1 MPLVRRSSATAVFF
15 IFVTTFAL
23 SQQPEGRLMRFPD
36 IHGDKIAFVYGGDIW
51 LDSASGGAAHR
62 ITTHPGRELFPKFS
76 PDGKWIA
83 FTGQYDGNFNVYVMS
98 SEGDQPRQLTFYQG
112 GAQPLNDRMGI
123 HDEVVAWTPDSKRI
137 VFLSRRDASNGWTK
151 RQFTVSIDGGLPEPL
166 PMDQGGLISF
176 NADGTKIAYN
186 RIFRNFRTWKRYTG
200 GLAQDIYIYDL
211 KNNVFEQQIP
221 HTDYTDTFP
230 MWHGNTVYF
239 TSDRGAEHR
248 LNIYAYDL
256 GTKQVEQVTH
266 FTDFDVMWPSL
277 GDASIIFENGGYLY
291 VLDLDVPNP
300 GTRQATRLTITL
312 PGERDLTMKHWA
324 SVSKNITD
332 MDIAPDGKRAVFAA
346 RGDVFT
352 VPAKEGATRNLTRTP
367 GIREKEVAWSPD
379 GRWIAFVSDRT
390 GEDEIYI
397 TPQDGMGNVDL
408 GKENE
413 GKDKEKE
420 KDKEAAAKEA
430 AREKERGK
438 DKGQQITS
446 GYKGF
451 KAAPVWSPDSKK
463 LAWSDKD
470 LRLWYVDI
478 DSKKDD
484 KKPVEV
490 DRGKYGEINNYSWSP
505 DSKWLA
511 YDKQQQSGLSIVYL
525 YSTADKKI
533 TAVTDDLVNSQGAI
547 FDPDGNYLYFLSDR
561 DYDEVL
567 GNYDFEFANPKT
579 TRPYLI
585 TLHADAPSPFPAL
598 SDETAIKG
606 EEPAAEDS
614 VSEKEKDKDK
624 KAADK
629 NKSDLQKKEE
639 AKKEAAEREKESK
652 EVAKNFHIDLEGI
665 QNRIVALPV
674 APASVTGLGAAK
686 GFLYYSSQPI
696 QGLSGPLPGEES
708 ALHAYDFK
716 ERKEKTV
723 MEGIDRW
730 AISFDGT
737 KILYEAKGAYGIIDA
752 KPDAPKKPGD
762 GGLNLSGL
770 RAEIDPPAEWKQMFN
785 EVWRQERDFFY
796 EASMNGVNWEAIRDK
811 YAPLVPYAAN
821 RYDLTYIMGELIGEL
836 SNSHTYVGGG
846 DQPDLH
852 PVNVGLLGVDYE
864 LDSASGLYRFKKI
877 YPGENWNPQTR
888 SPLTEPGIDVKEGD
902 YLLAVNGRPL
912 RAPQN
917 PYELFVNTA
926 NQTTAIT
933 VNSKPDMEG
942 ARTLPVKP
950 VADEYQLRENNMIE
964 SNRKKVDAATHGRV
978 GYIYIPDM
986 GGPGLN
992 AFVKQFFP
1000 QIRKEGLIIDVRYN
1014 GGGFVD
1020 QLIFE
1025 RLRRIL
1031 VGMDSARNWESST
1044 VPPVV
1049 FHGYMAA
1056 ITNQY
1061 AASDGDIFSEFFKV
1075 YKLGPLIGERTWGG
1089 VRGIRGEFGLIDGGY
1104 ITRPEFARY
1113 NLNSKWVVE
1122 NHGVAPDI
1130 EIDDR
1135 PDDVVRGEDAQLD
1148 RAIQEVMKQIEANPK
1163 KLPPRPPDLPA
1174 YPEGPAM

>member
-1 MPLVRRSSATAVFF
+1 MSRFRNSLGFAILF
-15 IFVTTFAL
+15 IFTATFAV

-36 IHGDKIAFVYGGDIW
+36 IHGDRIAFVYGGDIW
-51 LDSASGGAAHR
+51 LGAASGGAAHR
-62 ITTHPGRELFPKFS
+62 VTTHPGRELFPKFS

-98 SEGDQPRQLTFYQG
+98 SEGSQPRQLTFYQG
-112 GAQPLNDRMGI
+112 SATQLNDRMGI
-123 HDEVVAWTPDSKRI
+123 HNEVIAWTPDSKRI

-151 RQFTVSIDGGLPEPL
+151 RPFAVSIDGGLPEPL
-166 PMDQGGLISF
+166 PMDQGGLLSF
-176 NADGTKIAYN
+176 NADGSKIAYN

-200 GLAQDIYIYDL
+200 GLAQDIYIYDI

-230 MWHGNTVYF
+230 MWHGNTLYF

-248 LNIYAYDL
+248 LNIYSYDL

-291 VLDLDVPNP
+291 VLDLA
-300 GTRQATRLTITL
+300 TRQPNKLTITL

-332 MDIAPDGKRAVFAA
+332 FDIAPDGKRAVFAA

-367 GIREKEVAWSPD
+367 GIREKAVAWSPD
-379 GRWIAFVSDRT
+379 GRWIAFVSDHT

-397 TPQDGMGNVDL
+397 TPQDGMGNVEL

-413 GKDKEKE
+413 VRDREKE

-430 AREKERGK
+430 AKEKERGK
-438 DKGQQITS
+438 DKEQQITS

-451 KAAPVWSPDSKK
+451 KFPPVWSPDSKK
-463 LAWSDKD
+463 LAWADKD

-478 DSKKDD
+478 SE

-490 DRGKYGEINNYSWSP
+490 DRGKFAEITNYAWSP

-511 YDKQQQSGLSIVYL
+511 YDKAQQTGLSIVYL
-525 YSTADKKI
+525 YSTAEKKSTAI
-533 TAVTDDLVNSQGAI
+533 TSELVNSQGAV
-547 FDPDGNYLYFLSDR
+547 FDPEGNYLYFLSDR
-561 DYDEVL
+561 DYNEVL

-579 TRPYLI
+579 TRPYLV
-585 TLHADAPSPFPAL
+585 TLRADAPSPFPAL
-598 SDETAIKG
+598 SDETAVKR
-606 EEPAAEDS
+606 EEPAPVA
-614 VSEKEKDKDK
+614 SESEKDKGKKADEKKKSSGGDK
-624 KAADK
+624 KEDE
-629 NKSDLQKKEE
+629 KKEE
-639 AKKEAAEREKESK
+639 AKNEKEAKD
-652 EVAKNFHIDLEGI
+652 VAKNFRIDLEGI
-665 QNRIVALPV
+665 QSRIVALPV
-674 APASVTGLGAAK
+674 APASITGTGAAK
-686 GFLYYSSQPI
+686 GFLYYSSQPV
-696 QGLSGPLPGEES
+696 QGLSGPIPGEES
-708 ALHAYDFK
+708 ALHAYDLK
-716 ERKEKTV
+716 ERKEKTLI
-723 MEGIDRW
+723 EGIDRW
-730 AISFDGT
+730 VISFDGS
-737 KILYEAKGAYGIIDA
+737 KILYQAKEAYGILDA
-752 KPDAPKKPGD
+752 KPGD
-762 GGLNLSGL
+762 GPKKAGEGALSLGGL
-770 RAEIDPPAEWKQMFN
+770 RAEIDPLAEWKQIFN
-785 EVWRQERDFFY
+785 EVWRQERDYFF
-796 EASMNGVNWEAIRDK
+796 EASMNGVNWETVRDK

-821 RYDLTYIMGELIGEL
+821 RYDLTYIMGEVIGEL

-852 PVNVGLLGVDYE
+852 PVNVGLLGVDFE

-877 YPGENWNPQTR
+877 YAGENWNPQTR
-888 SPLTEPGIDVKEGD
+888 SPLTEPGVNVHEGE
-902 YLLAVNGRPL
+902 YLLAVNGRAL

-926 NQTTAIT
+926 NETTAIT
-933 VNSKPDMEG
+933 VNSKPDAEG
-942 ARTLPVKP
+942 ARTIPVKP
-950 VADEYQLRENNMIE
+950 IADEDHLRELNMVE

-986 GGPGLN
+986 GDAGLN

-1025 RLRRIL
+1025 RLRRVL
-1031 VGMDSARNWESST
+1031 VGMGAARNFESAT
-1044 VPPVV
+1044 TPPVV

-1089 VRGIRGEFGLIDGGY
+1089 VRGIRGEIPLIDGGY
-1104 ITRPEFARY
+1104 ITRPEFADY
-1113 NLNSKWVVE
+1113 GLDSKWVVE

-1130 EIDDR
+1130 EVDNR
-1135 PDDVVRGEDAQLD
+1135 PDDVVRGKDAQLD
-1148 RAIQEVMKQIEANPK
+1148 RAIQEVMKKIEADPK

-1174 YPEGPAM
+1174 YPDGPAM

>member
-1 MPLVRRSSATAVFF
+1 MSLVRRWTATA
-15 IFVTTFAL
+15 IFSIFAGTFL
-23 SQQPEGRLMRFPD
+23 FSQQPEGRLMRFPD

-51 LDSASGGAAHR
+51 LDTASGGPAHR
-62 ITTHPGRELFPKFS
+62 VTTHPGRELFPKFS

-123 HDEVVAWTPDSKRI
+123 HNEVVTWTPDSKRI
-137 VFLSRRDASNGWTK
+137 VFLSRLDASNGWTK
-151 RQFTVSIDGGLPEPL
+151 RPFSVSIDGGLPEPL
-166 PMDQGGLISF
+166 PMDQGGLTSF

-200 GLAQDIYIYDL
+200 GLAQDIYIYDI
-211 KNNVFEQQIP
+211 KNNVLEQQIP

-239 TSDRGAEHR
+239 SSDRGADHR
-248 LNIYAYDL
+248 FNIYTYDL

-291 VLDLDVPNP
+291 VLDL
-300 GTRQATRLTITL
+300 GTRQATKLTITL

-324 SVSKNITD
+324 SVSKSVSD
-332 MDIAPDGKRAVFAA
+332 MDLAPDGKRAVFVA

-367 GIREKEVAWSPD
+367 GIREREVAWSPD

-397 TPQDGMGNVDL
+397 TPQDGMGNIDL
-408 GKENE
+408 GRDATKETE
-413 GKDKEKE
+413 KDRE
-420 KDKEAAAKEA
+420 KDKEVAAKEA
-430 AREKERGK
+430 ARAKQRGK
-438 DKGQQITS
+438 DKEQQITS

-451 KAAPVWSPDSKK
+451 KFAPAWSPDSKK
-463 LAWSDKD
+463 IAWGDKD

-478 DSKKDD
+478 SD

-490 DRGKYGEINNYSWSP
+490 DRGKYNEITNYSWSP

-511 YDKQQQSGLSIVYL
+511 YDKGQQSGFSIVYL

-533 TAVTDDLVNSQGAI
+533 TAVTNDLVNSLGPV

-561 DYDEVL
+561 DYNEVL

-606 EEPAAEDS
+606 EEPAAES
-614 VSEKEKDKDK
+614 PESEKEKDKDK
-624 KAADK
+624 RASDK
-629 NKSDLQKKEE
+629 NKSELQKKEE
-639 AKKEAAEREKESK
+639 AKKEAAEREKESQ
-652 EVAKNFHIDLEGI
+652 EVAKDFHIDLEGI
-665 QNRIVALPV
+665 QNRVVALPV

-708 ALHAYDFK
+708 AVHAYDFK
-716 ERKEKTV
+716 ERKEKTLI
-723 MEGIDRW
+723 EGIDRW
-730 AISFDGT
+730 AMSFDGT
-737 KILYEAKGAYGIIDA
+737 KILYEANGGYGIIDA
-752 KPDAPKKPGD
+752 KPDAPKKPGE
-762 GGLNLSGL
+762 GALNLGGL
-770 RAEIDPPAEWKQMFN
+770 RAEIDPPAEWKEMFN
-785 EVWRQERDFFY
+785 EVWRQERDFFF
-796 EASMNGVNWEAIRDK
+796 EPSMNGVNWEAIRDK

-821 RYDLTYIMGELIGEL
+821 RYDLTYILGEVVGEL

-852 PVNVGLLGVDYE
+852 PVNVGLLGVDFE
-864 LDSASGLYRFKKI
+864 LDSASALYRFKKI

-888 SPLTEPGIDVKEGD
+888 SPLTEPGIDVREGD

-912 RAPQN
+912 HAPQN

-926 NQTTAIT
+926 NETTAIT
-933 VNSKPDMEG
+933 VNSRPDAEG

-950 VADEYQLRENNMIE
+950 IADESQLRENYMIE

-1025 RLRRIL
+1025 RLRRVL
-1031 VGMDSARNWESST
+1031 VGMDAARNFDNT
-1044 VPPVV
+1044 TLPPVV

-1089 VRGIRGEFGLIDGGY
+1089 VRGIRGEFPLIDGGY
-1104 ITRPEFARY
+1104 ITRPEFAHY
-1113 NLNSKWVVE
+1113 DLNSKWVVE
-1122 NHGVAPDI
+1122 NRGVAPDI
-1130 EIDDR
+1130 EVDDR
-1135 PDDVVRGEDAQLD
+1135 PDDVVRGKDAQLD